1 MAEIM
6 LTKVNQGFIPAFES
20 DREAMSRIKQGAIV
34 RCAIVQPR
42 NVKFHRKFFALLNL
56 AFDSWEPP
64 DAEFRGMPVQKNFD
78 RFRKDVVI
86 AAGWYDVVANL
97 KGEVRAEARSIS
109 FAKMDE
115 EEFSRLYNA
124 VANVILQKVLTN
136 YTRDDLDRV
145 VEQILSF

>member
-6 LTKVNQGFIPAFES
+6 LTKVNQGFVPAFES
-20 DREAMSRIKQGAIV
+20 DREAMARIRQGALV
-34 RCAIVQPR
+34 RCDIVQPR
-42 NVKFHRKFFALLNL
+42 NVKFHRKLFALLNL
-56 AFDSWEPP
+56 GFDSWEPP
-64 DAEFRGMPVQKNFD
+64 EQEFRGLPVQKNFE
-78 RFRKDVVI
+78 RFRKDCII
-86 AAGWYDVVANL
+86 AAGWYDAVANL
-97 KGEVRAEARSIS
+97 KGEVRAEAKSIS

-145 VEQILSF
+145 VEQVLNF

>member
-6 LTKVNQGFIPAFES
+6 LTKVSQGFIPAFES
-20 DREAMSRIKQGAIV
+20 DREAMARIKQGAIV